1 MNIDTTD
8 DHAATIGALAD
19 AQSLLAGTA
28 ATTITRTTQ
37 PHRGTHLGVGGRR
50 GTNSAHTRGLGTG
63 G

>member
-28 ATTITRTTQ
+28 GTTITPRTQ
-37 PHRGTHLGVGGRR
+37 PHRVPTWE
-50 GTNSAHTRGLGTG
+50 SAAVEGPIALTLKD
-63 G
+63 